1 LTDDS
6 VILDIGANIGVWTI
20 NLARQNRQVH
30 CFEPFFPS
38 YLALCGNI
46 FLNKVENNVLV
57 YNCALTNTTD
67 KKLYIS
73 NNEANNIGGVMLVE
87 HPEGAE
93 INLKTIDS
101 LNLQRL
107 DFIKVDVEGHEY
119 NVLKGGEETIKKYK
133 PVIFFECWT
142 KESFIEQK
150 NILFDFIIGLG
161 YNIKSL
167 AIDGEHYLDDFVA
180 EPI

>member
-1 LTDDS
+1 
-6 VILDIGANIGVWTI
+6 VGANIGVWTI
-20 NLARQNRQVH
+20 NLAKQNRQVH

-57 YNCALTNTTD
+57 YNCGLTEKID

-73 NNEANNIGGVMLVE
+73 NDEEDNIGGVMLVE
-87 HPEGAE
+87 KPEGSE
-93 INLKTIDS
+93 INVKTIDS
-101 LNLQRL
+101 LNLNKL

-133 PVIFFECWT
+133 PVIFFECWI
-142 KESFIEQK
+142 KESFAEQK
-150 NILFDFIIGLG
+150 KLLFDFIISLG
-161 YNIKSL
+161 YTIKSL
-167 AIDGEHYLDDFVA
+167 AMEGEHYLDDFVA